1 MTPPTWFDPQD
12 ARLPER
18 LWRGLMRW
26 LTMGDQHTSQVNLQR
41 KIAQT
46 NLAALM
52 SALTSAAISMAF
64 WLNGN
69 PALVTAAW
77 LNLPFPF
84 LFLLVL
90 HLNHRGQ
97 AALACW
103 TLFSLLMADVL
114 VGTLCVHSVLL
125 AGHYYFIAFAVMA
138 PMLFSASHWRSAA
151 LVLALNIALFLVMD
165 LSAATP
171 HPDLAHIDQGSLAL
185 IRKGIVGTCVILLAL
200 LIGVGEYSAA
210 LSDWRLQQLAT
221 SDTLTGLPNRL
232 ALRQTFARELALRK
246 RAWQPMS
253 FAMADLDFFK
263 RVNDE
268 WGHDAGDLALRHV
281 SRLLC
286 GQVRAGEMVARM
298 GGEEFGIILLADP
311 PHALSA
317 VQRMCRAVENA
328 PFHYNDQ
335 VRTMTVSVGLTH
347 MSPTDT
353 EQAALRRADAA
364 LYQAKNQGRN
374 RVVVAPMVEGA

>member
-1 MTPPTWFDPQD
+1 MH
-12 ARLPER
+12 
-18 LWRGLMRW
+18 W

-103 TLFSLLMADVL
+103 ILFSLLMADVL
-114 VGTLCVHSVLL
+114 VGTLFVHSVLL

-165 LSAATP
+165 LSVATP

-298 GGEEFGIILLADP
+298 GGEEFGIILLTDP
-311 PHALSA
+311 KSALSA
-317 VQRMCRAVENA
+317 TQRMCQAIEST
-328 PFHYNDQ
+328 PFHYKGQ
-335 VRTMTVSVGLTH
+335 VRTMTVSIGLAH
-347 MSPTDT
+347 MGPTDT
-353 EQAALRRADAA
+353 EQSALHMADDA
-364 LYQAKNQGRN
+364 LYQAKHQGRN
-374 RVVVAPMVEGA
+374 QVVVAPRGSDARTL